1 MMTFGGVGFFLQL
14 LASLLPNVSRH
25 YMAEIVHYTLLVAS
39 CEVYD
44 EIIL

>member
-1 MMTFGGVGFFLQL
+1 MKFSVVGFFHQL
-14 LASLLPNVSRH
+14 LASLLPNASRR

-39 CEVYD
+39 CRVYD